1 MSIESFFYMVE
12 IRLNDIAIKI
22 EILIV
27 NLSIMISKT
36 SEAIIERFIIQI
48 VLSVMYI
55 SLLSLQSIF
64 VTMMMK
70 NVIFI
75 HGTRKF
81 SYN

>member
-27 NLSIMISKT
+27 NLCIMISKT

-48 VLSVMYI
+48 VPSVMYI

>member
-12 IRLNDIAIKI
+12 IRLNDTAIKM

-27 NLSIMISKT
+27 QLSIMISKT
-36 SEAIIERFIIQI
+36 SEAIVERFIIQI

-55 SLLSLQSIF
+55 LLLSLQSIF

>member
-1 MSIESFFYMVE
+1 MVE
-12 IRLNDIAIKI
+12 IRLNDIAIKM

-36 SEAIIERFIIQI
+36 LEAIVERFIIQI
-48 VLSVMYI
+48 VFSVMYI
-55 SLLSLQSIF
+55 SLLSLLSIF

-70 NVIFI
+70 NVVFI
-75 HGTRKF
+75 YGTRKF

>member
-1 MSIESFFYMVE
+1 MSIESFFYVVE
-12 IRLNDIAIKI
+12 IRLNDIAIKM

-55 SLLSLQSIF
+55 SLLSLLSII
-64 VTMMMK
+64 VTNLSK
-70 NVIFI
+70 
-75 HGTRKF
+75 
-81 SYN
+81 

>member
-1 MSIESFFYMVE
+1 MVE

-48 VLSVMYI
+48 VLSVMYL
-55 SLLSLQSIF
+55 SLLSLLSIF
-64 VTMMMK
+64 VTNLSK
-70 NVIFI
+70 
-75 HGTRKF
+75 
-81 SYN
+81 

>member
-27 NLSIMISKT
+27 NLCIMISKT

>member
-48 VLSVMYI
+48 VLSVYAYFTF
-55 SLLSLQSIF
+55 IF
-64 VTMMMK
+64 
-70 NVIFI
+70 
-75 HGTRKF
+75 F
-81 SYN
+81 SQFS

>member
-1 MSIESFFYMVE
+1 MVE

-36 SEAIIERFIIQI
+36 SEAIVERFIIQI

-55 SLLSLQSIF
+55 SLLSLLSII
-64 VTMMMK
+64 VTNLSK
-70 NVIFI
+70 
-75 HGTRKF
+75 
-81 SYN
+81 

>member
-55 SLLSLQSIF
+55 SLLSLLSII
-64 VTMMMK
+64 VTNLSK
-70 NVIFI
+70 
-75 HGTRKF
+75 
-81 SYN
+81 

>member
-1 MSIESFFYMVE
+1 MVE

-55 SLLSLQSIF
+55 SLLSLQSII
-64 VTMMMK
+64 VTNLSK
-70 NVIFI
+70 
-75 HGTRKF
+75 
-81 SYN
+81 

>member
-1 MSIESFFYMVE
+1 MVE

-48 VLSVMYI
+48 VLSNMYI
-55 SLLSLQSIF
+55 SLLSLLSII
-64 VTMMMK
+64 VTNLSK
-70 NVIFI
+70 
-75 HGTRKF
+75 
-81 SYN
+81 

>member
-1 MSIESFFYMVE
+1 MVE

-55 SLLSLQSIF
+55 SLLSLLSII
-64 VTMMMK
+64 VTNLSK
-70 NVIFI
+70 
-75 HGTRKF
+75 
-81 SYN
+81 

>member
-1 MSIESFFYMVE
+1 MVE

-36 SEAIIERFIIQI
+36 SEAIVEKFIIQI

-55 SLLSLQSIF
+55 SLLSLLSII
-64 VTMMMK
+64 VTNLSK
-70 NVIFI
+70 
-75 HGTRKF
+75 
-81 SYN
+81 

>member
-1 MSIESFFYMVE
+1 MVE

-27 NLSIMISKT
+27 NLSIIISKT

-55 SLLSLQSIF
+55 SLLSLLSII
-64 VTMMMK
+64 VTNLSK
-70 NVIFI
+70 
-75 HGTRKF
+75 
-81 SYN
+81 